1 MYTHTGIN
9 QVPSMFEL
17 TQLVLI
23 LLLAYETLQM
33 LRRRSCTVSQL
44 PLYSGR
50 PSNSLPI
57 PRTGQIASACSKAHK
72 RKRLTNNS
80 DGNEGSNPKLRR
92 TSKYH
97 SSSCL
102 PCALW
107 RQSGSDN
114 NLIQFHPLVNSR
126 HAGKDALSISQYAAF
141 DGVNFNLVSSDCI
154 CLPCYTDYLRN
165 KHNRE
170 NTIPRWAKI
179 KHVYYAQE
187 HITKHCIFCC
197 GNTCDC
203 DQINQW
209 GPDKWHGDDEISL
222 WKQYLSLTGKVDYA
236 IPQVIVL
243 KHLSSHYDHTCHIGL
258 RLQETT

>member
-1 MYTHTGIN
+1 MEHLLLGTSPLHSNSEDHTAITCYSSYTHFIHHYLHVHTHRDN

-50 PSNSLPI
+50 PSNI

-80 DGNEGSNPKLRR
+80 DGDEGSNPKLRR

-114 NLIQFHPLVNSR
+114 NLIQLIL
-126 HAGKDALSISQYAAF
+126 LSIHDMPAKMPFQFHSM
-141 DGVNFNLVSSDCI
+141 LHLMVSI
-154 CLPCYTDYLRN
+154 L
-165 KHNRE
+165 
-170 NTIPRWAKI
+170 IW
-179 KHVYYAQE
+179 
-187 HITKHCIFCC
+187 
-197 GNTCDC
+197 
-203 DQINQW
+203 
-209 GPDKWHGDDEISL
+209 
-222 WKQYLSLTGKVDYA
+222 
-236 IPQVIVL
+236 
-243 KHLSSHYDHTCHIGL
+243 
-258 RLQETT
+258 